1 MVTQLQFVA
10 IAVFLMW
17 GLLSSLCDVL
27 ARGQDEAQLVCREHR
42 QPDEGMHRFKS

>member
-10 IAVFLMW
+10 IAGFLIW

-27 ARGQDEAQLVCREHR
+27 SSRNEEAHLVSRQRGPLGRR
-42 QPDEGMHRFKS
+42 N